1 MKKIF
6 MLTLV
11 GAMLMSFSS
20 MASTEKYRI
29 SDESVEAVFA
39 SATLIS
45 NNLTAI
51 TGFNTLGTD
60 AVLAEKN
67 PLVAIILAW
76 FLGGVGVHRVYLGS
90 KPILILGYAITAC
103 GIFGIVPIVDLVVLA
118 INYDDISK
126 YIGNNKYFMW

>member
-6 MLTLV
+6 MLSLV
-11 GAMLMSFSS
+11 GAMLLSIST
-20 MASTEKYRI
+20 MASTDKYRI
-29 SDESVEAVFA
+29 SDESVEAVFSA
-39 SATLIS
+39 STLITTELS
-45 NNLTAI
+45 SAVSF
-51 TGFNTLGTD
+51 GTLGTD

-76 FLGGVGVHRVYLGS
+76 FLGGVAIHRVYLGS

-103 GIFGIVPIVDLVVLA
+103 GIFGIVPIIDLVVLA